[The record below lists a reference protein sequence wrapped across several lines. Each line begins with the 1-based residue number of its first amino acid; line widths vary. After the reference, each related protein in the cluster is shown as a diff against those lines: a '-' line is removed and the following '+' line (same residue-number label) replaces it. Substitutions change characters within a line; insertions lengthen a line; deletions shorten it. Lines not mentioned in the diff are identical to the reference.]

1 LKSDK
6 SGECGQAAD
15 ADNLCVEM
23 NDLMHDYEVMSRIS
37 DLVAQL
43 KGRYEV
49 RKSRISWNK
58 FETCNLRQLIN

>member
-1 LKSDK
+1 M
-6 SGECGQAAD
+6 G

-43 KGRYEV
+43 KGKYEV
-49 RKSRISWNK
+49 GEKRITIVVI
-58 FETCNLRQLIN
+58 FIRVRINIF